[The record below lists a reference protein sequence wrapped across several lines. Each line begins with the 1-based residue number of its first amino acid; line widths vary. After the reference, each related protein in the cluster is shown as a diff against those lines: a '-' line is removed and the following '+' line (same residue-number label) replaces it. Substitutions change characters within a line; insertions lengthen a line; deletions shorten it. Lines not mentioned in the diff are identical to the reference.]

1 MAKKLRIGVIF
12 GGRSGEHEVS
22 IRSARSVIEA
32 MDASKYEVV
41 PIAITKEGNWLAP
54 AAAAELLPAETQR
67 LLSSGTRSGKK
78 EDVTIVG
85 DPSRS
90 GLVRL
95 DDQGDNGK
103 SAEPIDVVF
112 PVLHGTFGEDGT
124 IQGLLEMAAVPF
136 VGCGTLASAC
146 GMDKVTMKAL
156 FKEAGLPI
164 CGYTWLLRSEWESD
178 QAKVSRRITRSIGF
192 PAFVKPANLGS
203 SVGVSK
209 ATDRD
214 SLSSAIDL
222 AARYDRK
229 IIVEEA
235 VDGRELECAVI
246 GNDKPRASLPGEYV
260 IHDEAARFLDYTE
273 KYSSTG
279 NVEFVV
285 PARVSKATAKR
296 IQQMAIAAY
305 QAIDGAGLSRVDF
318 FLRKDGGLLVN
329 EINTLPGLTD
339 VSGFP
344 KMWEASGIPFPR
356 VIDQLIEFAIER
368 HRERA
373 RNETSIWNL
382 TWFFYRPPLPLI
394 NLIPPWGF
402 VWKG

>member
-41 PIAITKEGNWLAP
+41 PIAITKTGNWLAP
-54 AAAAELLPAETQR
+54 AAAAKLLPKGTQR
-67 LLSSGTRSGKK
+67 RLLPHVLGQSRA
-78 EDVTIVG
+78 DVAIIG
-85 DPSRS
+85 DPSRR
-90 GLVRL
+90 GLARL
-95 DDQGDNGK
+95 ES
-103 SAEPIDVVF
+103 SAKAEALDVVF

-156 FKEAGLPI
+156 FREAGLPI
-164 CGYTWLLRSEWESD
+164 CKYMWLLRSEFEHEPEK
-178 QAKVSRRITRSIGF
+178 ALRRVVKEIGF

-209 ATDRD
+209 ASDRK
-214 SLSSAIDL
+214 SLAHAIEL

-229 IIVEEA
+229 IIIEEA
-235 VDGRELECAVI
+235 VEGRELECAVI
-246 GNDKPRASLPGEYV
+246 GNDEPQASLPGEYV
-260 IHDEAARFLDYTE
+260 IHEESARFLDYTE

-279 NVEFVV
+279 HVEFVV
-285 PARVSKATAKR
+285 PARVSKAVTKR
-296 IQQMAIAAY
+296 IQKMAVEAY
-305 QAIDGAGLSRVDF
+305 QAIDASGLSRVDF
-318 FLRKDGGLLVN
+318 FLKPEGQLLVN

-344 KMWEASGIPFPR
+344 KMWEASGVPFSQI
-356 VIDQLIEFAIER
+356 IDQLIELAIER

-373 RNETSIWNL
+373 RNETSI
-382 TWFFYRPPLPLI
+382 
-394 NLIPPWGF
+394 
-402 VWKG
+402 